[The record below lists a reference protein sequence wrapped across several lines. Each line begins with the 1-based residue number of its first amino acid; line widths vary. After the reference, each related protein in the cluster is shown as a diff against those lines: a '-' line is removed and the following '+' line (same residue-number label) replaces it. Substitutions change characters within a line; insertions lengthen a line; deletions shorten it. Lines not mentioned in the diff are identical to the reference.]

1 VLSHLLQSMSLH
13 PLSARVQIDACSAL
27 RNLAMS
33 EMAERRAVSMHALDL
48 VFLALHNHP
57 TDIGVQ
63 KEASCV
69 FIPFFVP
76 RLFVWIWMLVAILF
90 EVLVILFLNFS
101 LFILPV
107 PAVSALH
114 NLVCDRFSHVAIARD
129 RLFGLRAITL
139 LFHRHRDSPAILS
152 KLCRLLR
159 NLAHPQIA
167 MASNVPSL
175 LSGSSSGDSHSSYMG
190 RTEANLSDE
199 LPDEASI
206 GPILESLQR
215 RLVVGDPPDFYFL
228 PSMPVKPV
236 EGPQWLAFTIPE
248 QESSARED
256 GDVAA
261 LNSCSGT
268 PLDCAASGGALL
280 RALCLTLFVHLYC
293 LFCNAGFLFKIS
305 CFLACLFLFFCNY
318 SDACH

>member
-1 VLSHLLQSMSLH
+1 MLSHLLQSMSLH
-13 PLSARVQIDACSAL
+13 PQSARVQIDACSAL

-57 TDIGVQ
+57 DDIGVQ

-69 FIPFFVP
+69 AFFLLCFKLI
-76 RLFVWIWMLVAILF
+76 RFDYNMDSRFLLLYACLAIL
-90 EVLVILFLNFS
+90 
-101 LFILPV
+101 LPF

-129 RLFGLRAITL
+129 RLFGLRAITV

-167 MASNVPSL
+167 MASSVPSL
-175 LSGSSSGDSHSSYMG
+175 LSGSSSGDSHSSFMG

-199 LPDEASI
+199 LPDEISI

-215 RLVVGDPPDFYFL
+215 RLVVGDPPDFYVL
-228 PSMPVKPV
+228 PSMPQEFVK
-236 EGPQWLAFTIPE
+236 GPQWLVFGMPDQDSTAPLNYLPQT
-248 QESSARED
+248 
-256 GDVAA
+256 A
-261 LNSCSGT
+261 LNS
-268 PLDCAASGGALL
+268 ASVDGALSL
-280 RALCLTLFVHLYC
+280 AFFPKKFRS
-293 LFCNAGFLFKIS
+293 FLVDF
-305 CFLACLFLFFCNY
+305 
-318 SDACH
+318 